1 MEVAND
7 NRKHDLKS
15 SHNLWGWFSFSW
27 LALALCGWSDDIYIG
42 GSMKVGDKV
51 VSSTNPDNSEIAII
65 IGINDNGDCKV
76 QFRDGVYLIHP
87 RWLEVI
93 S

>member
-1 MEVAND
+1 
-7 NRKHDLKS
+7 
-15 SHNLWGWFSFSW
+15 
-27 LALALCGWSDDIYIG
+27 
-42 GSMKVGDKV
+42 MKVGDLV